1 VLVWWLG
8 VLLGRRIL
16 GCCKVVWRFLRLLYE
31 GLEQVQLEDI
41 YPL

>member
-1 VLVWWLG
+1 VWWLG

-16 GCCKVVWRFLRLLYE
+16 ACCKVVWLCLRLLYE
-31 GLEQVQLEDI
+31 GPEQVQLEDI